1 LKQFISTLTH
11 KSPILLEAQENYMSD
26 DTRDDTIDLA
36 HPADFEDL
44 VSQRALA
51 FCHVAK
57 TADTVKNEA
66 VRDQCMTMLRK
77 LNFSIKA
84 PSTAEL
90 LKIEGGVEKLARSS
104 SSSTPDK
111 H

>member
-1 LKQFISTLTH
+1 
-11 KSPILLEAQENYMSD
+11 MSD

-57 TADTVKNEA
+57 VADSVKNEA
-66 VRDQCMTMLRK
+66 VQDQCMTMLRK
-77 LNFSIKA
+77 LNYSIKA

-90 LKIEGGVEKLARSS
+90 LKIDGGVEKLTRSS
-104 SSSTPDK
+104 SLSKPDK